1 MSPSVVRSHKSKK
14 SQSCENLSARS
25 GSNIPH
31 PTLNSCQDMGP
42 NSTSRSGDT
51 LPNPLRTLDS
61 RTSVVFHP
69 VAVKEKGMY
78 SNSYD
83 CPVEVQAQKVLE
95 AGEREK
101 VIAEMHAEFKAKR
114 KVVLSGLP
122 PNSNGEVRVCLPRC
136 LLHA

>member
-14 SQSCENLSARS
+14 SQSCENLTT
-25 GSNIPH
+25 SNVPH
-31 PTLNSCQDMGP
+31 STLNSCQDMEP

-51 LPNPLRTLDS
+51 LPNPLRTLGS
-61 RTSVVFHP
+61 RTSVVFQP

-95 AGEREK
+95 VGKREK
-101 VIAEMHAEFKAKR
+101 VITEMHAEFKAKR

-122 PNSNGEVRVCLPRC
+122 PNSNREVRVCLPRC